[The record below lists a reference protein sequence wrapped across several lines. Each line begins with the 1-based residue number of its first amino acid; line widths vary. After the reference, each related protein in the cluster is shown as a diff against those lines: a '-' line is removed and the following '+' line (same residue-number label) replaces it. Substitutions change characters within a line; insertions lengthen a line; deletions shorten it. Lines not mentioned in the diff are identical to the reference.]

1 MMLVLLAT
9 PTNRRSYEQPGS
21 RNAFRASRDNVSN
34 YLRKCAHSLKPVR
47 FVCYEPLAMTE
58 FTTPVTWTGEQ
69 YARRYVLTTALVV
82 ADGGRFRVT
91 RVSDA
96 GGHGVPVV
104 LLPGMFDNRRL
115 YLWPGG
121 GGLADTLAGA
131 GFAVW
136 IVERR
141 GTGGMALSPRARAGW
156 EEVVCV
162 DLPAVQRLIA
172 THTDVPAFW
181 VGHSFGG
188 VALARAAAETMQ
200 RSQIAGL
207 VLVNSAVDI
216 PLLANRIV
224 AATLG
229 SRLWRGVFPARRF
242 GLGPEDEPV
251 AALADAISWGAAE
264 RTGAGLSTVLSA
276 VDVPLLVFTA
286 PRDAI
291 APAARCDRLAR
302 PFAGTDARVQSA
314 ARRTGFSRNHS
325 HESPLLHPAAV
336 TDVFPF
342 LRDWLVARTGAAT
355 QDSDTAERAWRVGRH
370 RLQSIVELEGS
381 AEAVFSILS
390 RRWSTLWPVRQRRV
404 RDGVDPAHPDGLRS
418 VRAQKVLGLWPI
430 QEEIVGY
437 RPPRLIEYRTIR
449 GPIRS
454 HFGHIELTD
463 LPGGR
468 IRLDYRIV
476 FDTPPW
482 VPGRLLAAAIGTTWR
497 RWSLPRLRRQL
508 ARQH

>member
-1 MMLVLLAT
+1 
-9 PTNRRSYEQPGS
+9 
-21 RNAFRASRDNVSN
+21 
-34 YLRKCAHSLKPVR
+34 
-47 FVCYEPLAMTE
+47 MTE
-58 FTTPVTWTGEQ
+58 FTIPVTWTGEQ
-69 YARRYVLTTALVV
+69 YARRYVLSTALVV

-91 RVSDA
+91 RVSEA

-104 LLPGMFDNRRL
+104 LVPGMFDNRRL

-121 GGLADTLAGA
+121 GGLADTLADA
-131 GFAVW
+131 GFEVW

-141 GTGGMALSPRARAGW
+141 GTGGVALSTGARAGW

-172 THTDVPAFW
+172 TQTDVPAFW

-229 SRLWRGVFPARRF
+229 ARLWRGVFPARRF

-264 RTGAGLSTVLSA
+264 RTGAGLSAVLGA
-276 VDVPLLVFTA
+276 VDVPVLVFTA

-291 APAARCDRLAR
+291 APATRCARLAR
-302 PFAGTDARVQSA
+302 PFAGADARVQSA
-314 ARRTGFSRNHS
+314 ARRTGFARNHS
-325 HESPLLHPAAV
+325 HESPLLHPAAT

-342 LRDWLVARTGAAT
+342 LRDWLVARTTAAT
-355 QDSDTAERAWRVGRH
+355 HGSGTVELARRYRV
-370 RLQSIVELEGS
+370 QSTVELEAP
-381 AEAVFSILS
+381 AEAVFGVLS

-404 RDGVDPAHPDGLRS
+404 RDGVDPTEPDGLRS

-430 QEEIVGY
+430 QEEIVCY

-449 GPIRS
+449 GPVRN
-454 HFGHIELTD
+454 HLGHIQLTD
-463 LPGGR
+463 LAGGR
-468 IRLDYRIV
+468 TRLDYRIA
-476 FDTPPW
+476 FDTPW
-482 VPGRLLAAAIGTTWR
+482 WAPGQLLAAAIGTTWR
-497 RWSLPRLRRQL
+497 RWSLPRLRRHL
-508 ARQH
+508 ARQR